1 MYHKADSKIV
11 KFISQHGY
19 TKKNKMT
26 LYTAHVSLPVYLI
39 RSAHNM
45 WHEEIQTNYYY
56 QNTRQCG
63 VVYRNKKKQNKKH
76 PYKQIQNTN
85 MYQKCTIQGTK
96 ECQLV
101 T

>member
-1 MYHKADSKIV
+1 MYHKVDSKIV

-45 WHEEIQTNYYY
+45 WHEEIQTN
-56 QNTRQCG
+56 
-63 VVYRNKKKQNKKH
+63 
-76 PYKQIQNTN
+76 
-85 MYQKCTIQGTK
+85 
-96 ECQLV
+96 
-101 T
+101 